1 MPALRGNPWAVLSVL
16 SLAFFMAQL
25 DISVL
30 TIAVPAITEE
40 FGTSVDRVAWA
51 LGAYVLALAV
61 TLITAGRLGD
71 LYGRGRIFRIGVALF
86 TVCSLLCALAQTPE
100 QLIAARALQ
109 GVGAALITPQ
119 TMALLVEVFPA
130 ERRGTALGV
139 RGAVGAAA
147 AVAGPVVGGVL
158 VSGLDWRWVFLVN
171 LPIGVLLLASSLLF
185 PADRRTGGSARLDLV
200 GTALLTCS
208 LLGLAVVLS
217 QGERYDWQLGVWAL
231 LMASVVLFVVFL
243 RQQAARQQRDPLVP
257 FALFTH
263 RNFTLMNGFAAA
275 ISLTVIG
282 LVLVLSVF
290 LQSVLEMSPLAA
302 GLVIMPASLCS
313 MLSSTFAGRLA
324 DRAQGRHVLLVGVAL
339 TVAGLL
345 WTAAVMQQDVGWAQ
359 FVAPMCVIGVGN
371 AFVFTPLVAVAL
383 QDVRPVLAGAAAGVL
398 STTLQ
403 LGSMI
408 GTALVGAVLSGLG
421 DVGAPGV
428 GSSRT
433 AMVLLAVVAGLAGL
447 AALGAHTPPAA
458 PVEEDPAKTTA
469 DGGEPSGSVEFS
481 KGLPEGG
488 GDGHSGTAAVGD
500 ARP

>member
-1 MPALRGNPWAVLSVL
+1 MPALRGNPWVVLAVL

-51 LGAYVLALAV
+51 LGAYVLAMAV
-61 TLITAGRLGD
+61 SLITAGRLGD
-71 LYGRGRIFRIGVALF
+71 LYGRCRVFQIGVALF

-130 ERRGTALGV
+130 ERRGTALGI

-171 LPIGVLLLASSLLF
+171 VPIGLLLLGSSLFF
-185 PADRRTGGSARLDLV
+185 PADRRAGGSARLDLV
-200 GTALLTCS
+200 GVALVTFS
-208 LLGLAVVLS
+208 LSGLVVVIS
-217 QGERYDWQLGVWAL
+217 QGERYGWQPGVWVLLVASAAVFAL
-231 LMASVVLFVVFL
+231 FL
-243 RQQAARQQRDPLVP
+243 RQQRARQDRDPLVP
-257 FALFTH
+257 FALFAH
-263 RNFTLMNGFAAA
+263 RNYTLMNGFAAA

-290 LQSVLEMSPLAA
+290 LQSVLEMSALAA

-313 MLSSTFAGRLA
+313 MLFSTFAGRLS
-324 DRAQGRHVLLVGVAL
+324 DRAKGKHVLLVGVAL
-339 TVAGLL
+339 TVVGLL
-345 WTAAVMQQDVGWAQ
+345 WTAAAMHQDAGWTV

-371 AFVFTPLVAVAL
+371 ACVFTPLVAVAL
-383 QDVRPVLAGAAAGVL
+383 QDVRPTLAGAAAGVL

-403 LGSMI
+403 LGALL
-408 GTALVGAVLSGLG
+408 GTALTGAVLAGLG
-421 DVGAPGV
+421 GTGAPGV
-428 GSSRT
+428 DSGRA
-433 AMVLLAVVAGLAGL
+433 AMVFLAVFAGLAGL
-447 AALGAHTPPAA
+447 AALGAHPPTPAGEQPA
-458 PVEEDPAKTTA
+458 EERVDPGAS
-469 DGGEPSGSVEFS
+469 SGSEAS
-481 KGLPEGG
+481 EEGG
-488 GDGHSGTAAVGD
+488 GDGQTGTADVGD